1 MAYQKLQAGLALEI
15 IPSAIAIPNP
25 AYGSTLTGTNDVLL
39 ASNLEDTTA
48 DFITAGV
55 SVGDVVYNTTDGT
68 TASVTVVVSATVLT
82 LSADIFL
89 ATAKSYKVFAGAS
102 MSPQNGCVLYVGT
115 GGDVVVE
122 TTSGSQVTFKN
133 IANAQ
138 FMPVQV
144 LKVLA
149 TTTASDI
156 IALW

>member
-1 MAYQKLQAGLALEI
+1 
-15 IPSAIAIPNP
+15 
-25 AYGSTLTGTNDVLL
+25 
-39 ASNLEDTTA
+39 
-48 DFITAGV
+48 
-55 SVGDVVYNTTDGT
+55 
-68 TASVTVVVSATVLT
+68 
-82 LSADIFL
+82 
-89 ATAKSYKVFAGAS
+89 